1 MLKKI
6 KKLFNKQESP
16 KWTEEDLF
24 VTKELQKMEEL
35 LEEIKQLER
44 EQGRNFEFQASDLFC
59 IFF

>member
-16 KWTEEDLF
+16 KWTEKDL
-24 VTKELQKMEEL
+24 KELQEMEEL
-35 LEEIKQLER
+35 LEEIKRLEH
-44 EQGRNFEFQASDLFC
+44 EQCCNFEFQTSDLFC

>member
-16 KWTEEDLF
+16 KWTEKDL
-24 VTKELQKMEEL
+24 KELKEM
-35 LEEIKQLER
+35 LEEIKRLEH
-44 EQGRNFEFQASDLFC
+44 EQCCNFEFQTSDLFC